1 MIGRRSTVLIWVV
14 RVAMGWRRRILV
26 RLMLISFRW
35 RGSVMV
41 LIVWVLAIRGLI
53 TTFIVVVL
61 LVVLRWWGSII
72 IWPVLFIALIVG
84 LVPVPVRWARRWLPW
99 LMAALSRVAVA
110 VLLRRVLVVV
120 VVLTRHC
127 GKIKGLSTRAVA
139 LTLTFEVS

>member
-1 MIGRRSTVLIWVV
+1 VEAPHIDPIDVDILQVEGKCNGFDRVGIGHTGPV
-14 RVAMGWRRRILV
+14 
-26 RLMLISFRW
+26 
-35 RGSVMV
+35 
-41 LIVWVLAIRGLI
+41 

-110 VLLRRVLVVV
+110 LLLRRVLVVV

-127 GKIKGLSTRAVA
+127 GKITGLSNRAVA
-139 LTLTFEVS
+139 LTSHFRSFLIFKAWQGESWAERLR